1 MNLDRSDVAKIA
13 QLAKLA
19 VDDAELEHYATE
31 LTSILGLVEQMNGID
46 TTGVEP
52 MAHPLHQSQR
62 LRPDLVTEADQRERF
77 QRLAPLSEGG
87 LYLVPRV
94 VE

>member
-1 MNLDRSDVAKIA
+1 MTLDRSDVAKIA
-13 QLAKLA
+13 KLAKLA
-19 VDDAELEHYATE
+19 VDDAALAHYASE
-31 LTSILGLVEQMNGID
+31 LTSILALIEQMNGID

-52 MAHPLHQSQR
+52 MAHPLHQTQR

-77 QRLAPLSEGG
+77 QQLAPLATDG

>member
-19 VDDAELEHYATE
+19 VDDAELEHY
-31 LTSILGLVEQMNGID
+31 GID